1 MHDELSVPA
10 THFFVLHLMF
20 NSLSMEL
27 LFLVPVVCL
36 LLIQVVL
43 LLRRTPS
50 FGSDTGFQQIER
62 SLRDG
67 IESIRRE
74 QQEEFARSRQEQM
87 QILGE
92 LRAELLGSQ
101 RENRSELANS
111 FASFEDSRR
120 RDVHE
125 QQEFQRGRFSDL
137 VAAQERIR
145 LETAATLDTIRN
157 TVENRLASLQEHNAA
172 KLEEMRLT
180 VDEKLQATL
189 EKRLSESFRQVSER
203 LQKVHEGLGEMK
215 SLATGVGDLK
225 KVLSNVKTRG
235 VLGEMQ
241 LQNILASLLAPEQY
255 EENVATRDGSRER
268 VEFAVR
274 LPGKDDDG
282 DVVLLPIDA
291 KFPLEAYYRLVEAG
305 EIGDAALVKQASK
318 EIETEIRRC
327 AREISDKYL
336 NPPRT
341 TDFGILFL
349 PVEGLFA
356 EVVRNTAL
364 LETLQREYNIIVT
377 GPTTLAALLNSLQM
391 GFRTLAIQKRTSE
404 VWKVLSQVKREFATF
419 GDVLTRAQNKLTQA
433 SSEIDRLVG
442 VRTRKIQ
449 HTLRSIDQDSTDE
462 LEEPEL

>member
-1 MHDELSVPA
+1 MFNAVSLEALILVA
-10 THFFVLHLMF
+10 LFVLLILQIILM
-20 NSLSMEL
+20 
-27 LFLVPVVCL
+27 
-36 LLIQVVL
+36 
-43 LLRRTPS
+43 LRSSTS
-50 FGSDTGFQQIER
+50 GENQHDLQSIER
-62 SLRDG
+62 FVREGIDSL
-67 IESIRRE
+67 RRE
-74 QQEEFARSRQEQM
+74 QQEEFTRSRQEHVQA
-87 QILGE
+87 LGD
-92 LRAELLGSQ
+92 LRAELMASQ

-111 FASFEDSRR
+111 FKTFEDSRR
-120 RDVHE
+120 REVHE
-125 QQEFQRGRFSDL
+125 QQEFQRSRFSDL
-137 VAAQERIR
+137 VAAQDRVRI
-145 LETAATLDTIRN
+145 ETAATLDKIRD
-157 TVENRLASLQEHNAA
+157 TVELRLASLQEQNAA
-172 KLEEMRLT
+172 KLEEMRVT

-241 LQNILASLLAPEQY
+241 LQNILASLLSPEQFD
-255 EENVATRDGSRER
+255 ENIATREGSRER

-291 KFPLEAYYRLVEAG
+291 KFPLESYYRLLEAG
-305 EIGDAALVKQASK
+305 EKGDAALLKQASK
-318 EIETEIRRC
+318 EVETEIRRC
-327 AREISDKYL
+327 AKEISDKYL

-356 EVVRNTAL
+356 EVVRNTSL
-364 LETLQREYNIIVT
+364 LELLQREYNIIVT

-404 VWKVLSQVKREFATF
+404 VWKVLSQVKGEFATF

-433 SSEIDRLVG
+433 STEIDRLVG

-449 HTLRSIDQDSTDE
+449 NTLRSIDQDSSGE
-462 LEEPEL
+462 LDAGDR